1 MPYTRNYY
9 ENAHVAPGTE
19 NSGRP
24 LVYLPHSPYAAT
36 AYEADPY
43 GNVSALTGY
52 PSQYPHV
59 IRREHIPYRRNLRV
73 VEPGFTEL
81 IREAAARDMFA
92 YLDREQQ
99 RPRSSGGGTTKSKGT
114 GKPKAEAPKSFDF
127 NYKAPAPLPEPHFV
141 WQREPIIVPGG
152 PTTDDNDDDGS
163 VPPIFFSDGGKW
175 GGRND
180 GKPGG
185 RPTPAAPALPAPQ
198 PEARPLAAPQPDAVP
213 LPAPQ
218 PAAKPL
224 PKPGVQPLPAP
235 QPEAEPERVPAPDI
249 TPLPKPKP
257 KKAPAPQ
264 PEEEPERDP
273 YKAPEQQPEK
283 APVRAPEPR
292 VIPKPKIVRK
302 PNTAPAPP
310 ADELPLA
317 AYEGAPGYMGEYSF
331 DYTTPEGVD
340 LIDISG
346 QGRDLYSDFKRAISD
361 PRVQAMALAVPGT
374 GLALNGGKLLWS
386 AMQLLS
392 RYPALARVMAG
403 GM

>member
-59 IRREHIPYRRNLRV
+59 IRREHIPYQRNLRI

-81 IREAAARDMFA
+81 IRNAAARDMFA

-198 PEARPLAAPQPDAVP
+198 S
-213 LPAPQ
+213 
-218 PAAKPL
+218 
-224 PKPGVQPLPAP
+224 
-235 QPEAEPERVPAPDI
+235 EAEPERVPAPDI
-249 TPLPKPKP
+249 TPLPKSKP